1 MKIEDISTFLYLST
15 IDKIVYGLN
24 DGSIVIL
31 PAIEFLVKRLFRR
44 TNNAEKQS
52 KKNNLN
58 ISLNYT

>member
-44 TNNAEKQS
+44 
-52 KKNNLN
+52 
-58 ISLNYT
+58 SLNTSQQSSSIYF